1 MQMDRSTGLHDF
13 DIGVI
18 HDTCNNPGLAS
29 NGNQSRDS
37 ARVMCIGVRSH

>member
-18 HDTCNNPGLAS
+18 LATILVS
-29 NGNQSRDS
+29 LPTEIRAETLRASC
-37 ARVMCIGVRSH
+37 V